1 MKKVQLIPLLC
12 LVLCSGISLSS
23 GLYYEINES
32 LYLMPLLLVTGLF
45 YLIRRFLAGSAKRDQ
60 IAFGI
65 VLVVIFFF
73 FIMLKRAVVPGFCD
87 LMNTISDKV
96 LISYGI
102 DLGRWASP
110 DAAYV
115 GLAVY
120 QFIEVV
126 TVFSL
131 FFYETKKPVV
141 LTLLPSFLLFIVSIT
156 ADGVPYESC
165 FIIYS
170 ISFIVFLGMGRRGES
185 LAKGILLV
193 ACAGLTC
200 LIVYFAFSWQDVSTY
215 MNEYRDGFVTFGGSG
230 QVARQQEE
238 EQEEDEK
245 KGNQKINYGQFSR
258 EGDITYTG
266 TVELQV
272 ISSKEFRQD
281 ELFLRGFIG
290 ESFRE
295 NNWYGKYMYSETD
308 TCGNAFKGNDGLEVR
323 PVFDKSSYVP
333 FSVKKSR
340 YAKIKKKTCELSTSM
355 KNGVK
360 EEVIKVPSV
369 LKNKIEKKI
378 IKGKSFKNIGQA
390 VDFVSNYLYD
400 NYEYTLH
407 PGAVG
412 TDDEIESFLF
422 EKKKGYCT
430 HYASSAVMIF
440 RSMGIPA
447 RLAQGY
453 MVSGDRLVPGAEVN
467 VYDSNAHAWTEIYVE
482 GEGWIPIDVTPYTN
496 RIADEIN
503 ARNRANSQEAEEEED
518 QADQADEVIPN
529 VTEEDTKTEE
539 EDVEEED
546 EEENTEED
554 SEEEESDPIRKF
566 VTESD
571 SWRLDEL
578 SFQDVAW
585 LVFYLL
591 LAGLFVVFCILL
603 YQHLCLRKEREQMD
617 RGDYSRRLMYIN
629 KKLQKFWAQ
638 IGSNWNY
645 MDSRKLSEEI
655 FKVSLKFY
663 LFGNSEEV
671 CELQKAINEY
681 VNCVYRS
688 RFDDE
693 SIGQEEYENCMQYIY
708 QLLSCVQKNAD
719 KKFWKKCRKC
729 SMVRIICERK
739 IGGRQ

>member
-32 LYLMPLLLVTGLF
+32 LYLIPLLLVTGLF
-45 YLIRRFLAGSAKRDQ
+45 YLTRRFLVGNAKRDQ

-65 VLVVIFFF
+65 VLLAIFFC

-87 LMNTISDKV
+87 LMNTLSDKV
-96 LISYGI
+96 LISYGV

-120 QFIEVV
+120 QLIGLV
-126 TVFSL
+126 TGFSL
-131 FFYETKKPVV
+131 FFYETKKPVL
-141 LTLLPSFLLFIVSIT
+141 LTLLPSFLLFMVSIT
-156 ADGVPYESC
+156 ADGVPYEAC
-165 FIIYS
+165 FVIYS
-170 ISFIVFLGMGRRGES
+170 ISFIVFLGMGRRGEN
-185 LAKGILLV
+185 LAKGILLLS
-193 ACAGLTC
+193 CAGLTC
-200 LIVYFAFSWQDVSTY
+200 LIVYFAFSWQDVSIY

-230 QVARQQEE
+230 QVVR
-238 EQEEDEK
+238 EQEEKQEK
-245 KGNQKINYGQFSR
+245 DKENQKINYGQFSR

-272 ISSKEFRQD
+272 ISKNKFKQD

-290 ESFRE
+290 ESFRG

-308 TCGNAFKGNDGLEVR
+308 TCGNAFKGNAGLEVR
-323 PVFDKSSYVP
+323 PVFDKSIYVP

-340 YAKIKKKTCELSTSM
+340 YAKIEKKTCKLSKSVI
-355 KNGVK
+355 NGVK
-360 EEVIKVPSV
+360 EEVRKVPSV
-369 LKNKIEKKI
+369 LENKIEEKI
-378 IKGKSFKNIGQA
+378 IKGKSFENVGQA
-390 VDFVSNYLYD
+390 VDFVRNYLYD

-453 MVSGDRLVPGAEVN
+453 MVSGERLVPGTEVN
-467 VYDSNAHAWTEIYVE
+467 VYDSNAHAWTEIYVD

-503 ARNRANSQEAEEEED
+503 ARNRANSQEAQEEED
-518 QADQADEVIPN
+518 QTDEVVPN
-529 VTEEDTKTEE
+529 VTEEDTETEE
-539 EDVEEED
+539 EDVDEED
-546 EEENTEED
+546 EEEEDAEEE
-554 SEEEESDPIRKF
+554 SEEEESDLIRKF
-566 VTESD
+566 VTKSD

-578 SFQDVAW
+578 SFQDVTW

-591 LAGLFVVFCILL
+591 LAGLFVVFCIFL
-603 YQHLCLRKEREQMD
+603 YQHLCLKKEREQMD

-629 KKLQKFWAQ
+629 KKLQKFWSQ

-645 MDSRKLSEEI
+645 MDSRELSEEI

-671 CELQKAINEY
+671 YELQKEINEY
-681 VNCVYRS
+681 VDCVYRS
-688 RFDDE
+688 RFDDK
-693 SIGQEEYENCMQYIY
+693 SIGQEEYENCMHYIY
-708 QLLSCVQKNAD
+708 QLISCVQKNAD

-729 SMVRIICERK
+729 SMVRIICERR